1 MTEQDKTRDIGSV
14 PRFTQT
20 PISRRRLISDGTRLA
35 GSAAAL
41 CLVPRAAVGRAD
53 ATTNANTPS
62 VDGAPSVL
70 ASDYNAVV
78 ETTAGK
84 IRGFS
89 RSGIHTFKGVPY
101 AGPTAGRARFMPPSK
116 PVPWT
121 GVRSSMAYGFVCPQ
135 EPRRGW
141 ARDELAWLFDWDDGR
156 PGEDCLHL
164 NIWTPGLNDGRKR
177 PVMVWLHGGGYTAG
191 SSQEQPGYN
200 GENLSRRGDV
210 VVVSLNHRIGVLGF
224 LNLAEFGEKYAS
236 SANVGMLDVVSA
248 LEWVRDNVASFGGDP
263 GNVTIFGQ
271 SGGGGKVGVIMA
283 MPAAEGLFHKAVV
296 QSGSLMRQL
305 TPDQSTR
312 LTAAVLA
319 ELQLNGS
326 QSSSQS
332 DRLLELPVERLVAAG
347 VAAVRKVAP
356 KIPPEK
362 ASILDWIGW
371 QPTVDGKILPV
382 HSFDPVAPAISAD
395 VPLMIGSCLNEFT
408 MSILNPKLES
418 LTDEELQA
426 RVAGKYGGGE
436 NSAHIIEVFR
446 RGHPGATPVV
456 LWELITNDF
465 RRLAVTQAR
474 RKAAQN
480 AAPAYLYSFAWRS
493 PVLDGR
499 FRSFHCL
506 DIPFVF
512 YNTDV
517 HASMTG
523 GGADAREL
531 STKVSNAW
539 INFARSGNPNHNG
552 IPKWPAFE
560 PNHGAT
566 MIFDKV
572 CEARDAPDSEEM
584 RVMVES

>member
-1 MTEQDKTRDIGSV
+1 
-14 PRFTQT
+14 
-20 PISRRRLISDGTRLA
+20 
-35 GSAAAL
+35 
-41 CLVPRAAVGRAD
+41 
-53 ATTNANTPS
+53 
-62 VDGAPSVL
+62 VL

-101 AGPTAGRARFMPPSK
+101 AGPTAGSARFMPPAK

-347 VAAVRKVAP
+347 VAAVKKVAP